1 MEIFIFWFIFA
12 IIVGVW
18 AGNWGRS
25 GFGYFMLSI
34 ILSPILSAFIL
45 LISCKLDGGTG
56 KKKCPDCA
64 EHIQREAIVCR
75 YCGCEFEEEKKIS
88 TTNKPQEA
96 NWKAGVIIIAIALL
110 LVVFFVFINSIKI

>member
-25 GFGYFMLSI
+25 GFGYFILSV

-45 LISCKLDGGTG
+45 LISGKLDGGTG

-64 EHIQREAIVCR
+64 EHIQKEAIVCR
-75 YCGCEFEEEKKIS
+75 YCGCEFEEKKIS

-96 NWKAGVIIIAIALL
+96 NWKAGVLIIAIALL
-110 LVVFFVFINSIKI
+110 FVVFFYFINSIKI